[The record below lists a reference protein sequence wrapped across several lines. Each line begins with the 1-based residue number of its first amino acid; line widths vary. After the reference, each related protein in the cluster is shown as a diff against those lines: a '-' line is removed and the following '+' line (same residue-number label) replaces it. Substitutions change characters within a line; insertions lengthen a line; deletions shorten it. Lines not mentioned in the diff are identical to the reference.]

1 MLTEIVKS
9 ARIYVSIVLQTS
21 PGYHIKQKAKCC
33 KIKIVPYLS
42 LEKRLQEREYSW
54 PLNSMGLNS
63 VGILILG
70 VSSMNTVGQ
79 SYLGVSH

>member
-9 ARIYVSIVLQTS
+9 TSIYVSIVLRTS

-42 LEKRLQEREYSW
+42 LEKRLQEHEYS
-54 PLNSMGLNS
+54 
-63 VGILILG
+63 
-70 VSSMNTVGQ
+70 
-79 SYLGVSH
+79 

>member
-9 ARIYVSIVLQTS
+9 TSIYVSIVLRTS

-42 LEKRLQEREYSW
+42 LEKRLQEHEYSW
-54 PLNSMGLNS
+54 PLNSMDLNS
-63 VGILILG
+63 VDPLILG
-70 VSSMNTVGQ
+70 VSSINTVVQ
-79 SYLGVSH
+79 SYLVVSH